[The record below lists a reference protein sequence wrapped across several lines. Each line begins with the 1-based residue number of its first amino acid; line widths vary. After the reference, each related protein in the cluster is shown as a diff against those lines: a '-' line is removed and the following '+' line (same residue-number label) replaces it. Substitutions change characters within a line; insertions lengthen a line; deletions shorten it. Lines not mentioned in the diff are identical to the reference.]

1 MMLQGAKSCDFT
13 SLLFSQLPPIVS
25 GVLEATLDRSLERIE
40 QLFQHVKSSG
50 IPKHEG
56 LLSYVLNHQNS
67 RVLWLDMLRAP
78 LNLMVNH
85 HIAC

>member
-1 MMLQGAKSCDFT
+1 MLQGAKSCDFT

-50 IPKHEG
+50 ISKHEG